1 MTDLPTDN
9 ELSTLAQLGEDLYQ
23 AESEVLRLEAELKRA
38 KRIRDAIQNEE
49 IPEVMQDIG
58 VLEFRTARS
67 KFELREV
74 LRVQP
79 KADNRPL
86 VLQAVEEAGDG
97 ALIKTTVTV
106 PFNRGEDEKVKEL
119 LNELQQRGLQSK
131 SDKRIEPSTL
141 RKYVRD
147 KLEAGEPID
156 QDLFGVRVFKQAIFG
171 DGAPEAP
178 IFDDE

>member
-1 MTDLPTDN
+1 MTDLPTDT

-67 KFELREV
+67 KFELKEI

-86 VLQAVEEAGDG
+86 VLQAVEEDFRLGLSECVD
-97 ALIKTTVTV
+97 ALLDV
-106 PFNRGEDEKVKEL
+106 
-119 LNELQQRGLQSK
+119 
-131 SDKRIEPSTL
+131 
-141 RKYVRD
+141 
-147 KLEAGEPID
+147 A
-156 QDLFGVRVFKQAIFG
+156 
-171 DGAPEAP
+171 
-178 IFDDE
+178 DDEDVVGSANPVEDGLLDGVNVLVFVHKDIFEFFAQGRCCRIGFGQES